1 MTGPVRSD
9 RDGVGYLLNQTA
21 RASRKVLA
29 EELKHH
35 GLNDTDF
42 ILLQNVSAAHAAEST
57 VQLVELAERN
67 NVDVEQVRSS
77 AERLVRD
84 GWLLSDGEPANP
96 VLQPTE
102 KALRAMTAF
111 RDSARWML
119 ERGLNGFSG
128 NEIDQLASLL
138 KRMLGNLS

>member
-9 RDGVGYLLNQTA
+9 RDGVGYLLNQAA
-21 RASRKVLA
+21 RASRQVLA

-42 ILLQNVSAAHAAEST
+42 IVLQNVSAAHEADST
-57 VQLVELAERN
+57 VRLVEIAERN
-67 NVDVEQVRSS
+67 YCEVESLRIS
-77 AERLVRD
+77 AEHLVRD
-84 GWLLSDGEPANP
+84 GWLLSDGESGNP
-96 VLQPTE
+96 VLRPTD
-102 KALRAMTAF
+102 KTSRTMPAF

-128 NEIDQLASLL
+128 EEVDQLAGLL
-138 KRMLGNLS
+138 KRLLRNLT